1 MSLVDHEGPERPAA
15 QTIDDSRVLAAMSH
29 PARRRL
35 LDALTVDGPS
45 TASALAARTGLAVGS
60 VSHHLKVL
68 RQASLIDEV
77 PGLARDRRERW
88 WRVAALSRR
97 WSSAAFGA
105 DPAAEA
111 VAEAAESLNLEHQVA
126 KVRAWRAERDSSGPE
141 WADAAFST
149 DTWLQLTPAE
159 LAQLSQEL
167 TALLHRWRDR
177 SPSAGSEQVP
187 GDGAR
192 RRSVFVFARGV
203 PAVP

>member
-1 MSLVDHEGPERPAA
+1 
-15 QTIDDSRVLAAMSH
+15 VLAAMSH

-68 RQASLIDEV
+68 GQASLIDEV

-159 LAQLSQEL
+159 LGQLSQEL